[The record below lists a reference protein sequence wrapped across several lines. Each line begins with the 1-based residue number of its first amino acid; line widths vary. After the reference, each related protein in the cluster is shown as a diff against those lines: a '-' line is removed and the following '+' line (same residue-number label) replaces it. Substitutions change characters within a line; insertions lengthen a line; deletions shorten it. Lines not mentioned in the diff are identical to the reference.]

1 MKKIVLK
8 TLIFTFII
16 SAVLGISTI
25 FLDLWNDIT
34 GKILLST
41 VVIFGF
47 SIPGLSCSTN
57 YEKAKDKTFSIVGIS
72 TCFISCIYLLLLTWG
87 FLEFDFFDDLNW
99 KLILSGILLSSSFG
113 HISLLLLIDSKEKI
127 VNYFKN
133 GTTILSVIMDILLM
147 SMIFLEIEIE
157 WKLLAI
163 IAILIVL
170 GTIVTPLLNKLN
182 NKANIAKTDLM
193 EDKYKKLE
201 QIKSLLDS
209 NAITQEEYEIEK
221 NKILNP

>member
-1 MKKIVLK
+1 M
-8 TLIFTFII
+8 
-16 SAVLGISTI
+16 
-25 FLDLWNDIT
+25 
-34 GKILLST
+34 
-41 VVIFGF
+41 
-47 SIPGLSCSTN
+47 
-57 YEKAKDKTFSIVGIS
+57 
-72 TCFISCIYLLLLTWG
+72 
-87 FLEFDFFDDLNW
+87 
-99 KLILSGILLSSSFG
+99 LSSSFG

-157 WKLLAI
+157 WKLFAI

-182 NKANIAKTDLM
+182 NKANVAKTDLM

-221 NKILNP
+221 NKILNS

>member
-16 SAVLGISTI
+16 SAVLGISII

-41 VVIFGF
+41 VIIFGF
-47 SIPGLSCSTN
+47 SVPGLSCSTN
-57 YEKAKDKTFSIVGIS
+57 YEKSKDKIFPMAGIS

-87 FLEFDFFDDLNW
+87 FLEYLNW
-99 KLILSGILLSSSFG
+99 KFILSGILLSSSFG

-133 GTTILSVIMDILLM
+133 GTIILSVIIDILLM
-147 SMIFLEIEIE
+147 LIIFFEIEFE

-163 IAILIVL
+163 ITILIVL

-182 NKANIAKTDLM
+182 NKVDVVKIDLM
-193 EDKYKKLE
+193 EEKYKKIE

-221 NKILNP
+221 NKILNS

>member
-1 MKKIVLK
+1 MKKIALK
-8 TLIFTFII
+8 ALIFTFII
-16 SAVLGISTI
+16 SAVLGISII

-41 VVIFGF
+41 IIIFGF

-57 YEKAKDKTFSIVGIS
+57 YEKAKDKIFSTIGIL
-72 TCFISCIYLLLLTWG
+72 TCIISCIYLLLLTWE
-87 FLEFDFFDDLNW
+87 FLDFDSFDDLNW
-99 KLILSGILLSSSFG
+99 KFILSGILLSSSFG
-113 HISLLLLIDSKEKI
+113 HISLLLSIDSKEKI

-133 GTTILSVIMDILLM
+133 GTIILSVIIDILLLL
-147 SMIFLEIEIE
+147 MIFLKIEIE
-157 WKLLAI
+157 WKLLAM

-170 GTIVTPLLNKLN
+170 GTIVSPLLKKLN
-182 NKANIAKTDLM
+182 NKTNVVKIDLM

-209 NAITQEEYEIEK
+209 NCITQEEYKIEK
-221 NKILNP
+221 NKILNS

>member
-16 SAVLGISTI
+16 SAVLGISII

-127 VNYFKN
+127 VNCFKN

-170 GTIVTPLLNKLN
+170 GTIVTALLNKLN

-221 NKILNP
+221 NKILNS

>member
-1 MKKIVLK
+1 MKKIILK

-16 SAVLGISTI
+16 SAVLGISII

-34 GKILLST
+34 EKILLST
-41 VVIFGF
+41 VIIFGF

-57 YEKAKDKTFSIVGIS
+57 YEKVKDKTFSIVGIS
-72 TCFISCIYLLLLTWG
+72 TCFISCIYFLLLTWG
-87 FLEFDFFDDLNW
+87 FLEFDFFDELNW
-99 KLILSGILLSSSFG
+99 KLISSGILLSSSFG

-147 SMIFLEIEIE
+147 SMIFLEVEIE

-170 GTIVTPLLNKLN
+170 GTIVSPLLNKLN
-182 NKANIAKTDLM
+182 NKANVAKTDLV

-221 NKILNP
+221 NKILNS

>member
-16 SAVLGISTI
+16 SAVLAITII
-25 FLDLWNDIT
+25 FLDLWNYMT

-41 VVIFGF
+41 VIIFGF

-57 YEKAKDKTFSIVGIS
+57 YEKSKDKTFSIVGIS
-72 TCFISCIYLLLLTWG
+72 TCFISCVYLLLLTWEILDYDL
-87 FLEFDFFDDLNW
+87 FANLNW
-99 KLILSGILLSSSFG
+99 KFILSGILLSSSFG

-133 GTTILSVIMDILLM
+133 GTIILSVIMDMLLMLFILLG
-147 SMIFLEIEIE
+147 IGIE
-157 WKLLAI
+157 WKLLTI

-170 GTIVTPLLNKLN
+170 GTIATPLLNKLN
-182 NKANIAKTDLM
+182 NNYNITKPNLM
-193 EDKYKKLE
+193 EDKYKRLE

-221 NKILNP
+221 NKILNS